1 MKTTFK
7 VTRIFADADGE
18 SHFQDIEYPLVDAG
32 PIGFLSERFIVREMI
47 FRIVRADYDDYHQA
61 PQRQFVVL
69 LDQGVEIE
77 SSLGEKRQFHPGQ
90 ILLME
95 DTHGKG
101 HRSRNLE
108 YQPRHSLFI
117 ILG

>member
-1 MKTTFK
+1 MKKTFK

-18 SHFQDIEYPLVDAG
+18 SHFQDVEYPLLDSG
-32 PIGFLSERFIVREMI
+32 PIGFLSERFSVRELI
-47 FRIVRADYDDYHQA
+47 FRTVRPDYDDFHKA

-77 SSLGEKRQFHPGQ
+77 SSLGEKRRFNPGQ

-108 YQPRHSLFI
+108 CKPRNSPFI
-117 ILG
+117 VLG